1 MEQALKSPLRLPI
14 KMITTRLATSSDAE
28 AISVLLEAN
37 SGDRGG
43 MLLGQWPREVIATR
57 ISSGQSIVVATSE
70 KSQLLGALLTS
81 EKGFD
86 DAPPVRAMLKA
97 WPGGPDAYV
106 YGPVCVSRDAR
117 GLGVLDALYA
127 KLQATFPGREAILF
141 IREDNPR
148 SLNAHLR
155 LGMREVAR
163 YEFAGKVF
171 IVLSDGAASGNSRA

>member
-1 MEQALKSPLRLPI
+1 MI
-14 KMITTRLATSSDAE
+14 KTRLAVLSDTDS
-28 AISVLLEAN
+28 ISALLTAN

-43 MLLGQWPREVIATR
+43 MLLGQWPRHAIERR
-57 ISSGQSIVVATSE
+57 ISGGQSIVVATDGQGS
-70 KSQLLGALLTS
+70 LLGALLTS

-86 DAPPVRAMLKA
+86 PAPPVQGMLKA

-106 YGPVCVSRDAR
+106 YGPVCVSPEAR

-148 SLNAHLR
+148 SLRAHLR

-163 YEFAGKVF
+163 YVLDGKVF
-171 IVLSDGAASGNSRA
+171 VVLSDRLDLGQ